1 MVQVDNGFKGYYY
14 LKEDGTIFNAT
25 TGKLLKPNKQHLFCL
40 LTKEGNKKK
49 IALSTLY
56 KAVYNKKY
64 CKDTILDITGEVW
77 KDIEDTEGLYKV
89 SNKGR
94 IKSLQGYEAMIL
106 KPYNNKSGYARVDII
121 VDGQRQSKLVH
132 RIVAAAFMQP
142 PQKIDMQLHHKDF
155 DKENNAASNLCWM
168 TTAEHAKTHAEHNKK
183 EGENNSETRE
193 STTPKRNYGA

>member
-1 MVQVDNGFKGYYY
+1 MEEFRELDSYY
-14 LKEDGTIFNAT
+14 L
-25 TGKLLKPNKQHLFCL
+25 
-40 LTKEGNKKK
+40 
-49 IALSTLY
+49 
-56 KAVYNKKY
+56 
-64 CKDTILDITGEVW
+64 
-77 KDIEDTEGLYKV
+77 V

-121 VDGQRQSKLVH
+121 VEGQRQSKLVH

-168 TTAEHAKTHAEHNKK
+168 TAAEHAKIHAEHNKK

-193 STTPKRNYGA
+193 STTPERNYST